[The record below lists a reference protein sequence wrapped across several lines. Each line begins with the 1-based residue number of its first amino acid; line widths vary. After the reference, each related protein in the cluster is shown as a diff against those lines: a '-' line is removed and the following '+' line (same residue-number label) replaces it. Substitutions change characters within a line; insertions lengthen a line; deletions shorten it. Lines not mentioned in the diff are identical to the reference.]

1 MADDIKTQ
9 GLKGTFSF
17 AFLDTS
23 DDTVIRAKIEGPIG
37 FRFEEEDGSWV
48 GETAA
53 SFLNAVNERVA
64 ANANAEWLEVDLN
77 SPGGLFNEAVAI
89 KTGLTSLDVKV
100 RYRTT
105 SISASAAAYLAVT
118 GDEHVIAEDASM
130 MMHEASGG
138 GFGTAKSLE
147 ARAEGVRQIDGIMVK
162 RFARKSEK
170 SEDEIRALIDGK
182 DYWMTGLDAV
192 AMGFADALIDPQN
205 VTACA
210 DIEELQALNAPE
222 DVIAK
227 AQAAADETGETG
239 ETQTDPEVT
248 IDPAPAEVTDPET
261 ETNPETGADDD
272 ALSEEAQAE
281 IVTACR
287 LFGKEDQAAAFI
299 TAKASLDDVRDALF
313 EARAQEDKK
322 TEIDNRI
329 PTAGAPDESAVA
341 AHYRAGK
348 SAIQALNA
356 QTIK

>member
-89 KTGLTSLDVKV
+89 KTGLASLDIKV

-192 AMGFADALIDPQN
+192 AMGFADALIEPQN

-210 DIEELQALNAPE
+210 DVDELQALNAPE

-227 AQAAADETGETG
+227 AQAAADETGET
-239 ETQTDPEVT
+239 QTDPEAT
-248 IDPAPAEVTDPET
+248 TDPAPAEVTEPESGAET
-261 ETNPETGADDD
+261 ETEEET
-272 ALSEEAQAE
+272 LSEEAQAE
-281 IVTACR
+281 IITACR

-313 EARAQEDKK
+313 EARAQEDRK

>member
-1 MADDIKTQ
+1 MSDDIKTQ
-9 GLKGTFSF
+9 GLKGQVPFTF

-37 FRFEEEDGSWV
+37 FRFKDEDGSWV
-48 GETAA
+48 GETSA

-64 ANANAEWLEVDLN
+64 ANPNAKWLEVDLN

-89 KTGLTSLDVKV
+89 KTGLESLGIKV

-105 SISASAAAYLAVT
+105 SLSASAGAYLAVT
-118 GDEHVIAEDASM
+118 GDEHFIAEDASM
-130 MMHEASGG
+130 MVHEASGG
-138 GFGTAKSLE
+138 GYGTAKKLESSLE
-147 ARAEGVRQIDGIMVK
+147 GIRQIDGIMIK
-162 RFARKSEK
+162 RFAQKSGK
-170 SEDEIRALIDGK
+170 SEDDIRALIDGK

-192 AMGFADALIDPQN
+192 AMRFADGLIDPQN

-227 AQAAADETGETG
+227 AQAAADGTGETG

-261 ETNPETGADDD
+261 GADYD
-272 ALSEEAQAE
+272 ALSEEAQAA
-281 IVTACR
+281 IVTACK
-287 LFGKEDQAAAFI
+287 LFGKEDQATAFI